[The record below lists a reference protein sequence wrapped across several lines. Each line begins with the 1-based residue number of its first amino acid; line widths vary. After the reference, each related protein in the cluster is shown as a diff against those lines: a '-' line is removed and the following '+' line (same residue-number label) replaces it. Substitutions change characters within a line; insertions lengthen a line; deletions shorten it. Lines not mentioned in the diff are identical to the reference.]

1 MVLCHGALADGSYQ
15 MALGFF
21 PMGRLIKKT
30 AENNQTALTGDLYLG
45 FTNANKNSYGIIL
58 SAQHE
63 EAEQKG
69 YSNPS
74 DNQKVIRD
82 RTSAGFAFGHSFD
95 SFYLRLGVYGYSR
108 WVDTFNTVA
117 TTYKNGLGVQFD
129 CGVPIMM
136 GSSFYFAPQVTIQMF
151 QYLSSESNGE
161 VSTLNP
167 PMTDTVFSPYLVFG
181 FTI

>member
-1 MVLCHGALADGSYQ
+1 

-30 AENNQTALTGDLYLG
+30 AENNQTAFTGDIYIG
-45 FTNANKNSYGIIL
+45 FTNTQKFSYGIIV

-74 DNQKVIRD
+74 DNQKIIRD
-82 RTSAGFAFGHSFD
+82 RTSAGVALGHGFD
-95 SFYLRLGVYGYSR
+95 SFYVRLGVYGYSR
-108 WVDTFNTVA
+108 WVDTFNTVV
-117 TTYKNGLGVQFD
+117 TTYKDGLGVQLDF
-129 CGVPIMM
+129 GVPIMM
-136 GSSFYFAPQVTIQMF
+136 GSSFYFAPQFTIQTF
-151 QYLSSESNGE
+151 QYQSSESAGD
-161 VSTLNP
+161 VSTLSP

-181 FTI
+181 FMI